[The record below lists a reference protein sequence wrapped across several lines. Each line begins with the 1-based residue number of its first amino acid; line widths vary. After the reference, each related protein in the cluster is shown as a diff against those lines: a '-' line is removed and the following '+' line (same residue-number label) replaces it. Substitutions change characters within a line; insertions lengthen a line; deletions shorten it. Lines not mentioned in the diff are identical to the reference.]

1 MPALQT
7 WLRWLLEIFNPDR
20 EVKMGPEIL
29 QNLVHVL
36 NQHQAQAP
44 RPLALHLA
52 IQTMTLTSSLSGLT
66 NLNAVSQTWKKTSPH
81 AQDRLLR
88 EISTT
93 DPQAFAAAV
102 QSEVQSRVQAFAEG
116 VNKLNNAKRDR
127 ALEPLPCVF
136 EEGTT
141 KLTHATGE
149 GPPVL
154 LIPSLIN
161 RAYILDLGEKNSLT
175 RTLARSGLDVYLV
188 DWDAPG
194 EVEQDFTIDDY
205 IDRLERIRD
214 HVFDRTGQ
222 QPMVAGYCMGGLLAL
237 ALVARAQNKIA
248 KLALLATPWDFSE
261 MPQPSLQHLRN
272 SMPWLSALIDA
283 ARVLPVDVLQAM
295 FVGIDPCATSR
306 KFRQFASM
314 PENGASARAFVQLE
328 DWVNDGVPL
337 AGPVARECLND
348 WYIENRPGR
357 GQWRTRD
364 ILVNP
369 GELTVPTWIVVP
381 KNDTIVPPGT
391 AAPLGGLIPNAKLT
405 TVASGHIGMIAG
417 TRAKRQLYDPLASW
431 LLDSD

>member
-1 MPALQT
+1 MS
-7 WLRWLLEIFNPDR
+7 
-20 EVKMGPEIL
+20 PEIM

-36 NQHQAQAP
+36 NQHQSQAP

-52 IQTMTLTSSLSGLT
+52 IQTMTFTSSLSGLT
-66 NLNAVSQTWKKTSPH
+66 NLNAVSRSWKKTSPH
-81 AQDRLLR
+81 VQNRLLK
-88 EISTT
+88 EISNT

-102 QSEVQSRVQAFAEG
+102 QAEVQSRVQDFAKG
-116 VNKLNNAKRDR
+116 VNKLNNAARVQ

-141 KLTHATGE
+141 RLVHAVGD
-149 GPPVL
+149 GSPVI

-175 RTLARSGLDVYLV
+175 RALAKSGLDVYLV

-194 EVEQDFTIDDY
+194 KSEQDFTIDDY

-214 HVFDRTGQ
+214 HVAERAGQ
-222 QPMVAGYCMGGLLAL
+222 KPMVAGYCMGGLLAL

-261 MPQPSLQHLRN
+261 MPQPSIQHLRN

-283 ARVLPVDVLQAM
+283 AGVLPVDVLQAM

-314 PENGASARAFVQLE
+314 PDDGASARAFVQLE

-337 AGPVARECLND
+337 AGPVAMECLKD
-348 WYIENRPGR
+348 WYIENEPGR
-357 GQWRTRD
+357 GKWQTRD
-364 ILVNP
+364 VLVNP
-369 GELTVPTWIVVP
+369 SELKLPTWVVVP
-381 KNDTIVPPGT
+381 ENDTIVPPET
-391 AAPLGGLIPNAKLT
+391 ATPLGNLIPNAKLT
-405 TVASGHIGMIAG
+405 SVASGHIGMIAG
-417 TRAKRQLYDPLASW
+417 TRAKRQLYDPLSSW
-431 LLDSD
+431 LVDSD